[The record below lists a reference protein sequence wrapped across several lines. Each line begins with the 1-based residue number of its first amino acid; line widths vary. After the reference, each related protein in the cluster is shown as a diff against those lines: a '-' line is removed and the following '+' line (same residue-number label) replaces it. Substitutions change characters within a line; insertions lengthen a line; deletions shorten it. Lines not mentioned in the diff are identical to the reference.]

1 MLVFLSSSLVSSAL
15 ISLQL
20 FKSKK
25 DERPSSMTVGTTGS
39 QSQFKVVADKRQSLL
54 VNEGHPAG
62 WVNRTQEKS
71 HLAAA
76 GDDWRS
82 DA

>member
-1 MLVFLSSSLVSSAL
+1 MILILS
-15 ISLQL
+15 QL

-25 DERPSSMTVGTTGS
+25 DERPSSTTASTTGT

-62 WVNRTQEKS
+62 WVNRTQEKG
-71 HLAAA
+71 HLAAM
-76 GDDWRS
+76 GEDWRS